1 MSNLFGPNNELI
13 SMRQAQEGLLFL
25 FDRINREY
33 EWEALYE
40 GDFSRLFG
48 GDAPTSG
55 DDPQIASRPRND
67 TIENAKAFFPDRRDI
82 RTVNLFKL
90 ASEFYQRAVLSERPN
105 ITSQDPNMT
114 KWLEENVEDIYRTLE
129 RAVRL
134 WSVKDKLILLVD
146 ADGTLMA
153 IDPSDYFR
161 VSKPYNRESLVGH
174 VIMTRWYD
182 PLTEGSLL
190 TPYTHRYPNRITVIR
205 MSEVP
210 EEDVEYNDVT
220 TYEFTP
226 SQLTGR
232 VGQKVTANSQGRGY
246 EAKGVVAGPEEANI
260 KGILVVGD
268 GQSWYP
274 DVERVAET
282 YFLQL
287 SNTFRLFN
295 IDSNRIQWLP
305 QDALGP
311 RVSGKD
317 KNDVQARAD
326 EFRKQIRPVVVS
338 QGAEGKPPS
347 LDNFNPLGEYMEFV
361 SYLEELFRKGAGVPE
376 DAWKRIMSSGGAQ
389 GTMSGA
395 AIERSEDQA
404 AVRIRRV
411 RTGISAGLPNLIKQM
426 SGIEADVEVEWA
438 HSPFE
443 DKTKRREQARQD
455 FQAGAITLE
464 EYRHELGYDD
474 SRITNEQRAE
484 FTQRLSSE
492 REQTRQASLNQ
503 GQGAE

>member
-1 MSNLFGPNNELI
+1 MPGLFGPNNELI
-13 SMRQAQEGLLFL
+13 SMRQAQEGLLYL

-40 GDFSRLFG
+40 GDFSRLFTG
-48 GDAPTSG
+48 TD
-55 DDPQIASRPRND
+55 N
-67 TIENAKAFFPDRRDI
+67 TIENGKKFFTNRKDI
-82 RTVNLFKL
+82 KTVNLFKL

-105 ITSQDPNMT
+105 ITSQDQNMT
-114 KWLEENVEDIYRTLE
+114 KWLEDNTENIYRVLE

-134 WSVKDKLILLVD
+134 WSVKDKLILMVD
-146 ADGTLMA
+146 ADSTLMA

-174 VIMTRWYD
+174 VIMTKWFD
-182 PLTEGSLL
+182 PLSEGSLL

-205 MSEVP
+205 FSEVP
-210 EEDVEYNDVT
+210 EDDVMYNDVT
-220 TYEFTP
+220 TYQFSP
-226 SQLTGR
+226 SQL
-232 VGQKVTANSQGRGY
+232 VGTIGPVAANSAGSGY
-246 EAKGVVAGPEEANI
+246 EAGGVVSGPEDADI

-274 DVERVAET
+274 DVENAAEL

-295 IDSNRIQWLP
+295 IDSNRVQWLP
-305 QDALGP
+305 KDALGDSDP
-311 RVSGKD
+311 TAPSS
-317 KNDVQARAD
+317 VQERANK
-326 EFRKQIRPVVVS
+326 FRQTVRPVALS
-338 QGAEGKPPS
+338 DGMEGKQAS

-376 DAWKRIMSSGGAQ
+376 DAWKRIMASGGTQ
-389 GTMSGA
+389 GSMSGA

-404 AVRIRRV
+404 AVRIRRL

-443 DKTKRREQARQD
+443 DKNKRREQARED
-455 FQAGAITLE
+455 YTVGAISLE

-474 SRITNEQRAE
+474 TRITPEQRSE
-484 FTQRLSSE
+484 FTQRLSQAK
-492 REQTRQASLNQ
+492 EQARQASLQKPAQ
-503 GQGAE
+503 GDN